1 MTSTQGNF
9 TERVTQSWQHHGVM
23 GEMAAMSLLEGA
35 VLHKCGRVR
44 KYENKGDL
52 HNLCGFPVSSGIS
65 LSEVPEGNGTSCRSS
80 QPLQLLQSAV
90 Q

>member
-9 TERVTQSWQHHGVM
+9 TERVTQSCWHHGVM
-23 GEMAAMSLLEGA
+23 GEMASMSLLEGA
-35 VLHKCGRVR
+35 VLHKCGTVS

-65 LSEVPEGNGTSCRSS
+65 PSEVPERNGMSCRSS
-80 QPLQLLQSAV
+80 QHLQLLQSAV